1 MIMDEEYA
9 HLLAQ
14 RHNCT
19 CLGAQ
24 TDERDQTVFYWF
36 NERTG
41 NKSSFTAKNE
51 AEFCAKL
58 ADRRRKA
65 V

>member
-51 AEFCAKL
+51 VEFFHKL
-58 ADRRRKA
+58 MLRRMIA
-65 V
+65 